1 MGAHSCSTRRQ
12 WLTKEDLVRKTSIC
26 GGAELR
32 GVSKVYNAKSFK
44 CSRAPGYG
52 GCNENLVGS
61 DISILK
67 LDEPVQF
74 TNKIRPICLPVNPSW
89 EQFEN
94 KTAVVAGWGYLN
106 QSSISSL
113 TPREA
118 DVRVLKHK
126 TCRGQVYEDGVY
138 KWKSYNYGGVT
149 RTGWGYR
156 EYNQYLQMCTTG
168 VKEAWHGPRAGDSGS
183 ALNLKENG
191 RFSYNF
197 SYTLSL
203 FFRYLIMIVSYTLY
217 YFFPHIRGSAF

>member
-52 GCNENLVGS
+52 GCNGTLVGS

-106 QSSISSL
+106 QSSISSII
-113 TPREA
+113 PREA
-118 DVRVLKHK
+118 EVTVLTNMVCQGCYWNLKCVWTK
-126 TCRGQVYEDGVY
+126 DGVRH
-138 KWKSYNYGGVT
+138 T
-149 RTGWGYR
+149 RKGWGSD
-156 EYNQYLQMCTTG
+156 YNHGIHICTTG
-168 VKEAWHGPRAGDSGS
+168 VQEYWHGPRAGDSGS

-191 RFSYNF
+191 RSSLHIFAFEVVQLFRKLKVQFFHLPPSLAYPC
-197 SYTLSL
+197 LSL
-203 FFRYLIMIVSYTLY
+203 PIL
-217 YFFPHIRGSAF
+217 A